1 MSAEKKQPI
10 RVLIADDSYFM
21 RKVLTE
27 MLEDSEGAIQ
37 VVDCAQNGWEAVE
50 KNKALNPDV
59 ITLDVEMPKLDGLSA
74 LQRIMLEHPTPVVM
88 VSSHTAK
95 GTEAAVR
102 ALEIGAVDCVAKP
115 SGRLMGNIRAV
126 QGELVEKIKVA
137 ALCRIRQRSGPQAAV
152 RENAEEKAPAKPA
165 EPSKPQPEKP
175 ALFVVA
181 VASSTGGP
189 RALNEL
195 FTRLKKNTGVAFV
208 VVQHISTGFSKA
220 LARRLSDVSQVTV
233 SEAEKGNV
241 LLEGHAYVAPGGVH
255 LVLEGGPG
263 CYRIDF
269 NDLPPRLGVKPS
281 ADLMMA
287 SVAKMAGNQCAGV
300 VLTGMGRDG
309 TAGMKEIRKAGGKTF
324 AQDEKS
330 CVVYGMPKSAVEAG
344 VVDQQLVLSRMAE
357 EINQLAP
364 RRKES

>member
-1 MSAEKKQPI
+1 
-10 RVLIADDSYFM
+10 
-21 RKVLTE
+21 
-27 MLEDSEGAIQ
+27 

-74 LQRIMLEHPTPVVM
+74 LQRIMLDHPTPVIM

-102 ALEIGAVDCVAKP
+102 ALEIGAIDCVAKP
-115 SGRLMGNIRAV
+115 SGRLLGNIRAV
-126 QGELVEKIKVA
+126 QGELVEKIKMA
-137 ALCRIRQRSGPQAAV
+137 ALCRFRPRTGGPAPTLDKP
-152 RENAEEKAPAKPA
+152 ENEVSTKATLT
-165 EPSKPQPEKP
+165 SKPESEKP
-175 ALFVVA
+175 AVFLIA

-189 RALNEL
+189 RALNEM
-195 FTRLKKNTGVAFV
+195 FTRLKKVQGIAYVI
-208 VVQHISTGFSKA
+208 VQHISTGFSKA
-220 LARRLSDVSQVTV
+220 LARRLSDVSQLTV
-233 SEAEKGNV
+233 VEGEKGQM

-255 LVLEGGPG
+255 MVLEGGPG
-263 CYRIDF
+263 CYRIAF

-287 SVAKMAGNQCAGV
+287 SVAKMAGHQCAGV

-309 TAGMKEIRKAGGKTF
+309 TAGLKEIRKVGGKTF

-330 CVVYGMPKSAVEAG
+330 CVVYGMPKSAMEAG

-357 EINQLAP
+357 EINHLTP
-364 RRKES
+364 RKKES